1 MTERR
6 ATTIALCLVLML
18 ALAVV
23 LSGCSV
29 EQVKQ
34 AAKNVGQVLKKTYY
48 DTAVSQSVPVGDIEV
63 SYKMFGAGDPLVM
76 ITGYSTTKDTWDPD
90 FLQALAST
98 YKVVVFDNRGMG
110 DTTAGTRQ
118 FTIDQFGDDTSG
130 LIDALGFGKANVL
143 GWSIGGDIALSLVV
157 NHPDKVIKLVS
168 YAGDCGGTQK
178 IPAPKYKNILK
189 SLQDVNARGKNVL
202 AALYPG
208 WYMKANPDFA
218 ARFPY
223 PSELSSLKNIQKQN
237 QAYETWSGVY
247 DRLPSISRPVLVSG
261 GDLDVSTPWA
271 NAPILYNR
279 IPGAKVAE
287 FKGAGHGLQYMYPYD
302 YAYSITQFLSAK

>member
-1 MTERR
+1 MIKKSAMTV
-6 ATTIALCLVLML
+6 AACL
-18 ALAVV
+18 ALALSVV
-23 LSGCSV
+23 ACGCNA
-29 EQVKQ
+29 KN
-34 AAKNVGQVLKKTYY
+34 AAKTAAHIAMKSYY
-48 DTAVSQSVPVGDIEV
+48 DTVTAQSVKVGDIDV
-63 SYKMFGAGDPLVM
+63 SYKAFGSGDPLVL
-76 ITGYSTTKDTWDPD
+76 ITGFSTTKDTWEPD
-90 FLQALAST
+90 FLQALASK

-110 DTTAGTRQ
+110 DTTTGTKA
-118 FTIDQFGDDTSG
+118 FTIDQFADDTAG

-178 IPAPKYKNILK
+178 IPAPKYKDVLK
-189 SLQDVNARGKNVL
+189 SLQDVNAPAKNVL
-202 AALYPG
+202 AALFPG
-208 WYMKANPDFA
+208 WYMEANPDYSA
-218 ARFPY
+218 QFPW
-223 PSELSSLKNIQKQN
+223 PSERSGLEDIKKQN
-237 QAYETWSGVY
+237 QAYETWAGVY
-247 DRLPSISRPVLVSG
+247 DQLPSISRPVLVSG

-302 YAYSITQFLSAK
+302 YAYAIMDFLSPK